1 MKRKSILALAL
12 FTLLSASAL
21 ITGCGN
27 SNNSGNTAKENI
39 QQGANDVTEGV
50 KEGAQGVKEGVKE
63 GAKGV
68 KEGVENIGENVKYT
82 AIDFKNDISKAG
94 HELKD
99 SADTNKDYFAGRE
112 TDYLLG
118 NDIVRVYEYDSA
130 DKLNAAVKTIST
142 DGMTINGKN
151 VGFKTKPYYYT
162 KGNSLIVYEGSN
174 PAYINHF
181 NTVYGST
188 II

>member
-39 QQGANDVTEGV
+39 QQGANDVT
-50 KEGAQGVKEGVKE
+50 EGVKE

-162 KGNSLIVYEGSN
+162 KGNSLIVYEGSD